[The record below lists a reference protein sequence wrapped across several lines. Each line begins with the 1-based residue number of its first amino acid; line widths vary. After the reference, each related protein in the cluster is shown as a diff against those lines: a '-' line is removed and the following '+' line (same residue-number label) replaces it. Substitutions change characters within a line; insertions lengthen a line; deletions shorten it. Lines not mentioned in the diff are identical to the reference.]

1 VSNVTREQRAQAA
14 IELIKKEPWLGRRQ
28 INQQLKEQFGI
39 GLRSAYVDQLKQE
52 NISIRKEP
60 VELSIKAKPPK
71 SFGKSQQQRY
81 RKFINA
87 GFRKTEANTLS
98 KIRSNTP
105 YLNNMIKSR
114 KQILNKARRFR
125 VSKKEWINWLQLS
138 YKSKLNPEK
147 ESAVLESIKTKGLLA
162 SQKMSIFALLRY
174 FKALTKD
181 KYPDWQTP
189 AKKQVQKR
197 IDFIPH
203 KVVKQMK
210 HQEDKYPRGAHYK

>member
-1 VSNVTREQRAQAA
+1 MSNVSRAQRIQAA

-28 INQQLKEQFGI
+28 INQQLKEQFNI
-39 GLRSAYVDQLKQE
+39 GLQSAYVDQLKKE
-52 NISIRKEP
+52 NISTRKEF
-60 VELSIKAKPPK
+60 VELSIKEKAPK
-71 SFGKSQQQRY
+71 SFGKSRQQRY

-105 YLNNMIKSR
+105 YLNDIIKSR

-125 VSKKEWINWLQLS
+125 ISKKEWTNWLELS
-138 YKSKLNPEK
+138 YKKRLNPEK
-147 ESAVLESIKTKGLLA
+147 ESAVLKSIKTKGILA
-162 SQKMSIFALLRY
+162 SQRMSIFALLRY
-174 FKALTKD
+174 FEASSKD

-189 AKKQVQKR
+189 AKKQIQKR